1 MTQKPWRGNFAIPMT
16 PFDEND
22 AIDVDVL
29 AAEIEFCIECPASAA
44 LPPRLWSA
52 SSRTSQRRSVS

>member
-1 MTQKPWRGNFAIPMT
+1 MALSFAIPMT

-29 AAEIEFCIECPASAA
+29 AAEIEFA
-44 LPPRLWSA
+44 
-52 SSRTSQRRSVS
+52 